1 MKVAFTTSDGTHIDT
16 QFGIAKE
23 IDVYDVS
30 KDGFNFV
37 ETLTF
42 DGNPEVA
49 DNEDE
54 ITPKMAAVL
63 DCKIV
68 YVKAIAKPAGNKLIK
83 QGVTLVRAQEYDRVP
98 DILNM
103 LVKSFNGDVPPLL
116 RKALLKEENTFAYT
130 HDEE

>member
-1 MKVAFTTSDGTHIDT
+1 MKVAFTSSDGTHIDT
-16 QFGIAKE
+16 HFGVAKE
-23 IDVYDVS
+23 IDVYEVS

-42 DGNPEVA
+42 EGDLEKA
-49 DNEDE
+49 EHEDK

-68 YVKAIAKPAGNKLIK
+68 YVKAIGTPVGNQLMK
-83 QGVTLVRAQEYDRVP
+83 QGVTLVRAQEYDRIP

-103 LVKSFNGDVPPLL
+103 LVKSLNGDAPPRL
-116 RKALLKEENTFAYT
+116 RRALLEAENNFAYAI
-130 HDEE
+130 DEE

>member
-16 QFGIAKE
+16 HFGVAKE
-23 IDVYDVS
+23 IDVYEVS

-42 DGNPEVA
+42 EGDLEA
-49 DNEDE
+49 AEHEDK
-54 ITPKMAAVL
+54 ITPKMEAII

-68 YVKAIAKPAGNKLIK
+68 YVKAIGTPVGNKLTK

-98 DILNM
+98 DILHM
-103 LVKSFNGDVPPLL
+103 LVKSCNGDAPPLL
-116 RKALLKEENTFAYT
+116 RKALLQEENDFAYS